1 MELFQFMNT
10 SFIWY
15 NVFFYLFVGMFIA
28 FSGGIMIIMKVLC
41 KKNNEIKLIQQQHIA
56 RVDIIRKEN
65 EDKLDN
71 IRVEMLK
78 REEERS
84 RQWIESEKE
93 TLHVLHGVSSI
104 LDLTDKIESDKSNE
118 ILKILN
124 DIQEKVK
131 NLTIK

>member
-10 SFIWY
+10 NFIWY

-28 FSGGIMIIMKVLC
+28 FTGGIMIIMKVLS

-71 IRVEMLK
+71 IRIEMLK